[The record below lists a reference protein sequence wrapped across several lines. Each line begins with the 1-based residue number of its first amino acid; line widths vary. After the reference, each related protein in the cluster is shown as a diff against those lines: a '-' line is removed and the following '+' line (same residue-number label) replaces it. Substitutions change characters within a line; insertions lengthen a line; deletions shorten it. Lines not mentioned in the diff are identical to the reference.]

1 MNRRILLLTV
11 IDKLMENNPKG
22 IQNKNIYNALVSDYH
37 DKIDKEALGVKAKI
51 LEVKSDDPRVIKK
64 VYEGTLKKVWGE
76 IKDEIEKGEKQLV
89 EVGRKNKIYRYPD
102 SLDFNPCERILDR
115 ERRNIRQTIYDILK
129 DSSELLP
136 PLWSFSLGLLPEDN
150 GRKIIQFDT
159 IITENQ
165 ELLPEF
171 YKYIKEEKVVEFDY
185 QKFEGKK
192 VRVRLSPH
200 LLKEF
205 NLRWYVFGYVHGMP
219 LQESHY
225 PLDRIDGKVSC
236 VDDDYLKP
244 QIDYVHYFDDIVG
257 VTHEKS
263 QEMTDV
269 VLQVDDPS
277 ALGYIKTKEL
287 HHSQEIEGNIV
298 KLRLRVNYEFK
309 SRLLPFA
316 DRLVVVKPLWLKERL
331 KEWADNISMKCK

>member
-1 MNRRILLLTV
+1 MNKRILLLTV

-22 IQNKNIYNALVSDYH
+22 IRNNDIYNALVSDYN
-37 DKIDKEALGVKAKI
+37 DIIDKDALDREAKI
-51 LEVKSDDPRVIKK
+51 LKVKPDAPEVIKN
-64 VYEGTLKKVWGE
+64 VYGGTIKKVWGE
-76 IKDEIEKGEKQLV
+76 IRNELKKGGEQLEEEKK
-89 EVGRKNKIYRYPD
+89 KNKIYRYPD
-102 SLDFNPCERILDR
+102 SLDFNPCERILER

-129 DSSELLP
+129 DSTELLP

-150 GRKIIQFDT
+150 GRKIVQFDT

-171 YKYIKEEKVVEFDY
+171 YKYLKEEKVVEFDY
-185 QKFEGKK
+185 QNFEGKN

-205 NLRWYVFGYVHGMP
+205 NLRWYVFGCVHGKP
-219 LQESHY
+219 FQESHY
-225 PLDRIDGKVSC
+225 PLDRIVGGVSC
-236 VDDDYLKP
+236 VADDYLKS
-244 QIDYVHYFDDIVG
+244 QIDYAHYFDDIVG
-257 VTHEKS
+257 VTHDIH

-269 VLQVDDPS
+269 VLQVDNPS
-277 ALGYIKTKEL
+277 ALGYIKTKKL

-316 DRLVVVKPLWLKERL
+316 DRLVVIKPLWLKEQL
-331 KEWADNISMKCK
+331 KEWADNISVKCK

>member
-1 MNRRILLLTV
+1 MLLTV
-11 IDKLMENNPKG
+11 IDKLMENNPEG
-22 IQNKNIYNALVSDYH
+22 IQNKDIYNALVSDYD
-37 DKIDKEALGVKAKI
+37 DKIDKEAIDYYAKTNDMKPD
-51 LEVKSDDPRVIKK
+51 EPMVIKK

-76 IKDEIEKGEKQLV
+76 IKEEIKNGGKQLV
-89 EVGRKNKIYRYPD
+89 EEGRKNKLYRYPD
-102 SLDFNPCERILDR
+102 CLDFNPCKKILER

-150 GRKIIQFDT
+150 GRKIVQFDT
-159 IITENQ
+159 TITENQ

-185 QKFEGKK
+185 KGFEGKK

-205 NLRWYVFGYVHGMP
+205 NLRWYVFGYVHGKP

-225 PLDRIDGKVSC
+225 PLDRIVGAVSC
-236 VDDDYLKP
+236 VDDDFLKP

-257 VTHEKS
+257 VTHEKH
-263 QEMTDV
+263 QEMTDI
-269 VLQVDDPS
+269 VLKVDNPS
-277 ALGYIKTKEL
+277 ALGYIKTKKL
-287 HHSQEIEGNIV
+287 HHSQEIEGSIV
-298 KLRLRVNYEFK
+298 KLRLKVNYEFK

-316 DRLVVVKPLWLKERL
+316 DRLIVVKPLWLKEQL
-331 KEWADNISMKCK
+331 KKWADDILVKCK